1 MKIKLTVLF
10 SSLFFLL
17 NAQNIIDN
25 KVRFQ
30 YVQLPKI
37 KIDEAVDTYFIT
49 YKNSFVNG
57 NDRQNV
63 LHQLRVDS
71 AERAQELQIQNWELE
86 FNQAKK
92 QYLTLL
98 SVWKENENK
107 GVISPKPQEPIWP
120 VCPEPYE
127 LFPPVLTRPFSE
139 LNIQNNFQLSGFEE
153 GNSGIEISI
162 DNLGLE
168 ITSTKGTYVQNT
180 QTPGKTY
187 KVISKYKMPVHV
199 VVNVNGNK
207 IYEKMLNDKI
217 NNFQLFTGK
226 TEYDYQL
233 WKIKNREENKDIWEQ
248 TQANIWKQALN
259 SIESMLN
266 EEIGYPEKSEMTEVY
281 VVKKYQDYTY
291 NKLIDALT
299 LAQTAYSSLA
309 MERDKSTA
317 KTNLEKAIALWEEE
331 LQESD
336 LNEKK
341 ARINKKITG
350 LINANLAD
358 AYFWSENFEKANY
371 YINQTMTFGTL
382 KAKSH
387 CKKLKKDIAEFQ
399 KRYTAYSGN

>member
-1 MKIKLTVLF
+1 MKIKFTILF

-17 NAQNIIDN
+17 NAQNIIDS
-25 KVRFQ
+25 KVSFQ
-30 YVQLPKI
+30 YIQLPKI
-37 KIDEAVDTYFIT
+37 KIDEAIDTYFIS
-49 YKNSFVNG
+49 YKNSFASSNE
-57 NDRQNV
+57 RQNV

-71 AERAQELQIQNWELE
+71 ADKALELQIQNWEIE
-86 FNQAKK
+86 FNKAKK
-92 QYLTLL
+92 QYLTQL
-98 SVWKENENK
+98 SVWKENENR

-120 VCPEPYE
+120 VYPEPYE
-127 LFPPVLTRPFSE
+127 LFPPVLTKPFSE
-139 LNIQNNFQLSGFEE
+139 LNIQNNFQLSGFDE
-153 GNSGIEISI
+153 GNSGVEISI

-168 ITSTKGTYVQNT
+168 ITSTKGSYVQNT

-187 KVISKYKMPVHV
+187 KVISKYRMPLHV
-199 VVNVNGNK
+199 VVNFNGNK
-207 IYEKMLNDKI
+207 IYEKTFNDKI

-233 WKIKNREENKDIWEQ
+233 WKIKNKEDNKDIWEE
-248 TQANIWKQALN
+248 TQSNIWKQALK
-259 SIESMLN
+259 SIESVLN
-266 EEIGYPEKSEMTEVY
+266 EEIGYPVKSEMTEVY

-299 LAQTAYSSLA
+299 FAQSAYSSLA

-317 KTNLEKAIALWEEE
+317 KNNLQKAIILWEEE

-336 LNEKK
+336 INEKK

-358 AYFWSENFEKANY
+358 AYFWSENFEKANF

-382 KAKSH
+382 KSKSH
-387 CKKLKKDIAEFQ
+387 CKKLKKDIADFQ
-399 KRYTAYSGN
+399 KRHSAYSSN